1 MNVEVFWFVLFCM
14 MALSLVMGLLLGFHL
29 YAKSNCAGDLVIA
42 PGDEDSPNYMFL
54 DLERTPE
61 FMEEQDMV
69 VLHIKKV
76 SARK

>member
-1 MNVEVFWFVLFCM
+1 MNVEAFWFVLFCM

-61 FMEEQDMV
+61 FLEEQDMV

>member
-61 FMEEQDMV
+61 FLEEQDMV

>member
-1 MNVEVFWFVLFCM
+1 MNMEVYWFVLFCM

-61 FMEEQDMV
+61 FLEEQDMV

>member
-1 MNVEVFWFVLFCM
+1 MNVEVLWFVLFCM

-61 FMEEQDMV
+61 FLEEQDMV